1 MTEVRDWRSVMFQQL
16 FGTGGKSTLVE
27 AAFKDVST
35 MLQQSAKMLDHS
47 LAALL
52 QNRELDVDLEHMDD
66 VVDEGERMVRRTIL
80 EHLSVNPRQDLVASL
95 ILVSMV
101 QDAERIGD
109 FSRGLGEL
117 VTLGKQPR
125 QGPPAEELR
134 QLAGRLR
141 PMFEVCERAFRRDD
155 VDLAREVIATHG
167 KLKPALIAYTK
178 RIAESDLTADMAIVY
193 ATAARILRRIS
204 AHLSN
209 IASTVVQPYDRIRH
223 GDEEV

>member
-1 MTEVRDWRSVMFQQL
+1 MFQQL
-16 FGTGGKSTLVE
+16 FGAGKTSTLVA
-27 AAFKDVST
+27 AAFEDVST

-52 QNRELDVDLEHMDD
+52 DNQELQVDLDQMDD

-109 FSRGLGEL
+109 FARGLGEL
-117 VTLGKQPR
+117 VSLAKSPR
-125 QGPPAEELR
+125 EGIFADDLKA
-134 QLAGRLR
+134 LATRLR
-141 PMFEVCERAFRRDD
+141 PMFEVCEEAFRRDD
-155 VDLAREVIATHG
+155 SEKASRVIIEHAG
-167 KLKPALIAYTK
+167 LKKALIDYTK
-178 RIAESDLTADMAIVY
+178 RVAKSDLSADMAIVY
-193 ATAARILRRIS
+193 AAAARILRRVS

-223 GDEEV
+223 GDEDL